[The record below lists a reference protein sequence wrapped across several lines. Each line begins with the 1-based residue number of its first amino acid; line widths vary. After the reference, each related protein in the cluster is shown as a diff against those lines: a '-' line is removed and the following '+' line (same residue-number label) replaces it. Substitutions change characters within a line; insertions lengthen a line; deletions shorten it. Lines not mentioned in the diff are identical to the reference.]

1 LLGNPKMLLILIV
14 GIVVLGVALYG
25 GALGAEFGGGYLGA
39 PLAAIQIPAESIT
52 ADAIIGDFHIT
63 MGCHRNSGACLA
75 SRKIQDHRSARTT
88 PGAFRSHTGVLYGPD
103 GEYRRPRTGA

>member
-1 LLGNPKMLLILIV
+1 MLGNPKMVLILIV

-63 MGCHRNSGACLA
+63 NTMIATWAAIVILA
-75 SRKIQDHRSARTT
+75 LVSLIVRVRIT
-88 PGAFRSHTGVLYGPD
+88 GAFRSHPGVLYGPD
-103 GEYRRPRTGA
+103 GEYRRSRTGA